1 VSFIPFSYHFL
12 SLAPTALLDHPFV
25 ASILISEPNA
35 EVRALLELLVAR
47 LGHRPL
53 RAEELEDGAEPEL
66 VLLEPASSAGLALAK
81 RLRRRFAHLPIVCAS
96 ILPPGP
102 ELKEIEPVTY
112 LVKPVRL
119 RELEDAI
126 ASALRV

>member
-1 VSFIPFSYHFL
+1 M
-12 SLAPTALLDHPFV
+12 

-53 RAEELEDGAEPEL
+53 RAEELEAGAEPEL
-66 VLLEPASSAGLALAK
+66 ILLEPASLAGVELAK
-81 RLRRRFAHLPIVCAS
+81 RLRARLAHLPIVCAS

-102 ELKEIEPVTY
+102 EVDEIAPVTY

-119 RELEDAI
+119 RELETAI
-126 ASALRV
+126 AAALGG

>member
-1 VSFIPFSYHFL
+1 M
-12 SLAPTALLDHPFV
+12 

-53 RAEELEDGAEPEL
+53 RAEELAEGTEPEL
-66 VLLEPASSAGLALAK
+66 ILLEPASSAGVEQAK
-81 RLRRRFAHLPIVCAS
+81 RLRARLAHLPIVCAS

-102 ELKEIEPVTY
+102 EVDGLEPVSY

-119 RELEDAI
+119 RELQAAI
-126 ASALRV
+126 AAALGS